1 MYICASYLRC
11 CPLNENMSVVVGCP
25 LQTTNRFDL
34 SFSPPPLSSCSLLR
48 QVYSQLEAEDSN
60 NDLLSKA
67 YGIINSKLDG
77 VTSMSLDYGGQ
88 G

>member
-1 MYICASYLRC
+1 ML
-11 CPLNENMSVVVGCP
+11 LNP
-25 LQTTNRFDL
+25 T
-34 SFSPPPLSSCSLLR
+34 R

>member
-1 MYICASYLRC
+1 MTMKLISSLFFCFVFF
-11 CPLNENMSVVVGCP
+11 PL
-25 LQTTNRFDL
+25 L
-34 SFSPPPLSSCSLLR
+34 SFFVFVLR

-60 NDLLSKA
+60 NDLLSTA